1 MTATPVWE
9 DGAAL
14 PLAAL
19 AGDVETDVCVVGL
32 GGAGLAATLEL
43 LALDQHVVG
52 LDAGPIGGSASG
64 RNGGFLLAG
73 LPAFY
78 HDAVKAIGRERAR
91 RIYRR
96 TIDEL
101 DRMTAETPA
110 NIRRTGS
117 LRIAADETEAADCER
132 QRAAMIEDGLPVE
145 PYRGPEGTG
154 LLIPGDGVFNP
165 LRRCRTLAARAIER
179 GARLFEHSRAREIS
193 ASRVATDDGT
203 VHCRKVIVAVDGG
216 LGMVLPELAPRVRTA
231 RLQMLATE
239 PLPVTRF
246 TRPVYRRWSYDYWQ
260 QLPDGSIA
268 LGGGRDRGGETEW
281 TSDARTTEAVQR
293 YLDVTLRDTVG
304 VDARVVRRWAAIVG
318 YSGDGMPVVT
328 EARPGVWAAGGYSG
342 TGNILGPVCGRGMAQ
357 LVARGTTELL
367 AGLRG

>member
-14 PLAAL
+14 PLSSL
-19 AGDVETDVCVVGL
+19 TGEVEADVCVVGL

-43 LALDQHVVG
+43 LAHDRTVVG

-73 LPAFY
+73 LPAFH
-78 HDAVKAIGRERAR
+78 HDAVRAIGRERAR

-96 TIDEL
+96 TIEEL
-101 DRMTAETPA
+101 DRMTAETPSI
-110 NIRRTGS
+110 IRRTGS
-117 LRIAADETEAADCER
+117 LRIAADEREAADCER
-132 QRAAMIEDGLPVE
+132 QQAAMVADGLPVE

-154 LLIPGDGVFNP
+154 LLVPTDGVFNP
-165 LRRCRTLAARAIER
+165 LRRCRTLAARAVER
-179 GARLFEHSRAREIS
+179 GARLFEHSRARDIS
-193 ASRVATDDGT
+193 ATTVATGDGT
-203 VHCRKVIVAVDGG
+203 VHCGNVIVAIDGG
-216 LGMVLPELAPRVRTA
+216 LGTVLPELAPRVRTA

-239 PLPVTRF
+239 PLPDARF

-268 LGGGRDRGGETEW
+268 LGGGRDRGGESEW

-293 YLDVTLRDTVG
+293 YLDITLRDIVG

-328 EARPGVWAAGGYSG
+328 EVRPGVWAAGGYCG
-342 TGNILGPVCGRGMAQ
+342 TGNILGAVCGRGMAQ
-357 LVARGTTELL
+357 LLARGTTDLL
-367 AGLRG
+367 AGLQS